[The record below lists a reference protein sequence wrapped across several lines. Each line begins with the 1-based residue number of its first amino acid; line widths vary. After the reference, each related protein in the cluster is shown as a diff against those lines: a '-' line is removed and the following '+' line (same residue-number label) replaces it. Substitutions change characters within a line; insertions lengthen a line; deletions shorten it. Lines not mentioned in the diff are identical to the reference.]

1 MLIPEKLFKN
11 AFLPQRKKK
20 RSLRRGVSA
29 GVFAFSFLCAK
40 EKRTFQKIK
49 NRSTMSGLKR
59 TSKETIIFSPVS
71 LNPQW

>member
-20 RSLRRGVSA
+20 RSWAQSGLCG
-29 GVFAFSFLCAK
+29 GLFSFLCAK
-40 EKRTFQKIK
+40 EKRTFKKIK